1 LKKTI
6 VAGGAGFIGM
16 NLCRALISAGH
27 SVICVDNLKTGRFE
41 NIEPLLANSKFSF
54 ILHDVTD
61 MMELEADLIINLA
74 CPASPAHYGR
84 DPVDTLKSSVL
95 GTLNL
100 LEIARKSGAV
110 MLQASTSEIYG
121 DPKIHP
127 QHEEYWGHVNPTGP
141 RACYDEGKR
150 CAETLCAD
158 YMRKYGL
165 DVRVVRIFNTYGPGM
180 QSDDGRVVSNFIVQA
195 LQGMDITVFG
205 DGSQTRSFCYID
217 DLVGG
222 LIRMTD
228 IENTS
233 GDGPAGR
240 HGPVNLGNPS
250 ECTIRELAEKI
261 IDMTGS
267 ASRIIFEELPA
278 DDPRK
283 RKPDITKAKNL
294 LGWEPKIGLDTGLA
308 KTISYF
314 KREEQQ
320 Q

>member
-1 LKKTI
+1 MKKTI